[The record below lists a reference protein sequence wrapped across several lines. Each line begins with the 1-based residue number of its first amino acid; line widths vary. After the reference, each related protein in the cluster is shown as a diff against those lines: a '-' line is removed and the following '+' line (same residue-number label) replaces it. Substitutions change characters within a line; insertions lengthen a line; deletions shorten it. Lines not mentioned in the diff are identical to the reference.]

1 MGTWR
6 FSRGAAL
13 TRGNEADK
21 PLLHALP
28 DFIITIGGDGTILHV
43 SSLFD
48 SPTPVPPVLSFS
60 MGSLGFLLPFRAL
73 YRVTLTPE
81 RNWRRLMGWCAGGED
96 IDTFEEAI
104 GSVLVGEFGLVERMR
119 LGCELFSEDGKPIDR
134 CPNTGA
140 LALLISRGEGLAG
153 RRCR

>member
-73 YRVTLTPE
+73 SPCPLTPE
-81 RNWRRLMGWCAGGED
+81 RTAKADGWYAGGKD

-119 LGCELFSEDGKPIDR
+119 LGCELFSADGKPIDR

-140 LALLISRGEGLAG
+140 LALLISRGEGLLG
-153 RRCR
+153 RR